1 MTEHSTTGHS
11 ATEHAAEHGTEQR
24 SPSGRQLPLT
34 GQVALVT
41 GCGKPDGMG
50 QAIARALAARGA
62 ALVVTDREARGV
74 ANDRQRA
81 LGQVPASGLEEFAEQ
96 LRGEG
101 TEALALLCDI
111 SDREEVA
118 RVMAAI
124 RERHGRLD
132 ILVNNAAAP
141 QGADRRDVAEVPD
154 EAFDLLID
162 VNVRGTYAMCRA
174 AVPLMRESR
183 YGRIVNISSMAGLT
197 AAPSSVAYS
206 ASKAAVIG
214 LTRALSMDVG
224 PWGITVNAV
233 CPGLVATSRAIL
245 DPSADLDVEQA
256 LEQRGRNIPVG
267 RVGRPTDIGA
277 LVAFLASPEAGYVT
291 GQAIPIDGGGL
302 TPFPLRQ
309 PPAQGAQDTQGA
321 PGTPAAQ
328 GARG

>member
-1 MTEHSTTGHS
+1 MTERSTSSRET
-11 ATEHAAEHGTEQR
+11 
-24 SPSGRQLPLT
+24 SGPLA
-34 GQVALVT
+34 GQVAVVT

-50 QAIARALAARGA
+50 QGIARALAARGA
-62 ALVVTDREARGV
+62 SLVVTDRETHGV

-81 LGQVPASGLEEFAEQ
+81 LGQVPPSGLEEFAED
-96 LRGEG
+96 LRREG
-101 TEALALLCDI
+101 AEAVAVLCDI
-111 SDREEVA
+111 SHRPDVG
-118 RVMAAI
+118 RVMDTV
-124 RERHGRLD
+124 RERFGRLD

-141 QGADRRDVAEVPD
+141 QGTDRRDVEEVPD

-174 AVPLMRESR
+174 AVPLMRDSR

-197 AAPSSVAYS
+197 AAPFSVAYS

-245 DPSADLDVEQA
+245 DPSADLDVDETLA
-256 LEQRGRNIPVG
+256 QRGRNIPVG
-267 RVGRPTDIGA
+267 RVGRPTDIAA
-277 LVAFLASPEAGYVT
+277 LVAYLASEEAGYVT

-302 TPFPLRQ
+302 SAFPLRQ
-309 PPAQGAQDTQGA
+309 PPARD
-321 PGTPAAQ
+321 
-328 GARG
+328 

>member
-1 MTEHSTTGHS
+1 MSNGPSS
-11 ATEHAAEHGTEQR
+11 AD
-24 SPSGRQLPLT
+24 GRDGPAGGRREETLS
-34 GQVALVT
+34 GQVAVVT

-50 QAIARALAARGA
+50 QAIARALAGRGA
-62 ALVVTDREARGV
+62 SLVITDREQRGV
-74 ANDRQRA
+74 ANDRQRL
-81 LGQVPASGLEEFAEQ
+81 LGDVPASGLEDFAGQ
-96 LRGEG
+96 LRVDGAEVATSLG
-101 TEALALLCDI
+101 DI
-111 SDREEVA
+111 SDRADVDGIM
-118 RVMAAI
+118 RTVQD
-124 RERHGRLD
+124 RFGRLD

-141 QGADRRDVAEVPD
+141 QGADRRDIEDVPD

-174 AVPLMRESR
+174 AVPLMRTSR

-245 DPSADLDVEQA
+245 DPSADLDVEA
-256 LEQRGRNIPVG
+256 TLAQRGRNIPVG

-277 LVAFLASPEAGYVT
+277 LVSFLASPEAGYVT
-291 GQAIPIDGGGL
+291 GQAIPVDGGGL

-309 PPAQGAQDTQGA
+309 PPAQD
-321 PGTPAAQ
+321 
-328 GARG
+328 